1 MLREAM
7 GFNEEELL
15 KIKKATSGLFKKK
28 ARRAIAQSLLAMKP
42 RIEAARKLDGAED
55 EEALK
60 ILVNEATDARHLALQ
75 LGANSHGHPQWAA
88 AAACESW
95 LHELVSGTPESIIR
109 IEEIIAHLSNRG

>member
-1 MLREAM
+1 M

-28 ARRAIAQSLLAMKP
+28 DRKAVAQALLAMKP
-42 RIEAARKLDGAED
+42 KIEAAKKLDGD
-55 EEALK
+55 ERKEALK

-88 AAACESW
+88 AAAACESW
-95 LHELVSGTPESIIR
+95 LHELISGTPESIIK
-109 IEEIIAHLSNRG
+109 IEQIISHLVDGG

>member
-1 MLREAM
+1 M

-15 KIKKATSGLFKKK
+15 KIRKATSGPFKKK
-28 ARRAIAQSLLAMKP
+28 ARKAIAQTLLAMRP
-42 RIEAARKLDGAED
+42 RIEAAKKLDGD
-55 EEALK
+55 ERKEALK

-95 LHELVSGTPESIIR
+95 LHELILGTPDSIVK
-109 IEEIIAHLSNRG
+109 IEQIISHLVDRG